1 MSTHRDVELNY
12 STKYLDTWP
21 LISIIT
27 KTTTT
32 ITKISMKAAVDI
44 NTLWSFS

>member
-1 MSTHRDVELNY
+1 MPTHKDAELNY
-12 STKYLDTWP
+12 STKYLETWP
-21 LISIIT
+21 LISLIT
-27 KTTTT
+27 KTTT